1 MSFCA
6 VFHIRLAYGCFF
18 VHVHEI
24 SVLHDVHVCKVKAN
38 IPDEYIPDEY
48 IPAALL
54 CFWWIMQEV
63 MSLQNIGS
71 TCSSCAYND
80 GRLKLGL
87 VFLLTQW
94 LLPSACETL
103 SSLLQQCLTYGASRW
118 RCACSYHRHVQSTPM
133 CVCVY
138 VEREGGGAGIS
149 VPGTLTGG
157 HIAIQSCIMP
167 EYWTLVSSTCFS
179 DGGKPI
185 TLSMLTAL

>member
-1 MSFCA
+1 MDVPFCA

-24 SVLHDVHVCKVKAN
+24 SVLHNVHVCKVKAN
-38 IPDEYIPDEY
+38 IPDEY

-71 TCSSCAYND
+71 TCSSCVYND

-118 RCACSYHRHVQSTPM
+118 RCACSYHRHVQFTPM

-138 VEREGGGAGIS
+138 VERERGVQALACQAHWRGAYSYTVMHHARILNAG
-149 VPGTLTGG
+149 VFTVFFWWWKTDHP
-157 HIAIQSCIMP
+157 
-167 EYWTLVSSTCFS
+167 
-179 DGGKPI
+179 
-185 TLSMLTAL
+185 